1 MFNTCA
7 HHLLWRQTRRLS
19 VQAIEM
25 YVETVSAGQA
35 MSLVGVYVAR
45 TGRGSGTHK
54 ATTLCLTVRAVTR
67 SRRRCGAFMLH
78 RYHQFAASGK
88 LQWIRRVSTRGRHR
102 RRGSGVT
109 RTNSILAIPLA
120 AHKLVTLAGKEYAKL
135 IAKVVFE
142 IDQTRVGINA
152 LGACSRWWLRGSG
165 FKSFVVFVW
174 KGLYKLRVNI
184 TYT

>member
-25 YVETVSAGQA
+25 YVETVSAGQT

-54 ATTLCLTVRAVTR
+54 ATTLRLTVRAVTR
-67 SRRRCGAFMLH
+67 SRRRRRLCGAFMLH

-152 LGACSRWWLRGSG
+152 LGACSR
-165 FKSFVVFVW
+165 
-174 KGLYKLRVNI
+174 
-184 TYT
+184 